1 MNRLAV
7 TRIGVSVAAVAV
19 LCLAGCSAN
28 GVPATRAQTAAADSS
43 PGAPV
48 KVARA
53 EAREM
58 PVEIAATGN
67 VEPFSTITV
76 KAQIGGTLVKVP
88 FRDGDMVREGDL
100 LFEID
105 PRPYQEAIRQWEANL
120 ARDRALLRQNE
131 ATLASAQAQE
141 VHYGVQADR
150 YLKLADQGI
159 FSHEQAE
166 QMSVGNSR
174 RGAPMLALKRPVSRA
189 SEQSSKRTKR
199 RSKQRNST

>member
-1 MNRLAV
+1 MSRIAV
-7 TRIGVSVAAVAV
+7 TRIRSECSGSGGFVSDR
-19 LCLAGCSAN
+19 LLGEWSAG
-28 GVPATRAQTAAADSS
+28 ATRAQTAAADSS

-105 PRPYQEAIRQWEANL
+105 PRPYQEAILQWEANL

-141 VHYGVQADR
+141 VHMAC
-150 YLKLADQGI
+150 
-159 FSHEQAE
+159 
-166 QMSVGNSR
+166 SR
-174 RGAPMLALKRPVSRA
+174 PISETSGPGDFFPRA
-189 SEQSSKRTKR
+189 SRTDER
-199 RSKQRNST
+199 GTEGAAFQC

>member
-19 LCLAGCSAN
+19 LCLTGCSAN

-105 PRPYQEAIRQWEANL
+105 SRPYQEAIRQWEAQPRARPGVAAPERSNL
-120 ARDRALLRQNE
+120 SQRSSPGSALWCTSRPLSETRGPRD
-131 ATLASAQAQE
+131 
-141 VHYGVQADR
+141 
-150 YLKLADQGI
+150 
-159 FSHEQAE
+159 FF
-166 QMSVGNSR
+166 
-174 RGAPMLALKRPVSRA
+174 PRA
-189 SEQSSKRTKR
+189 SRTDER
-199 RSKQRNST
+199 GSEGAALQC